1 MKPTGGAVIT
11 RPPASV
17 VVSVQNKVARV
28 LIPKTPCIN
37 NLSQL

>member
-17 VVSVQNKVARV
+17 AVSVQNKVARV
-28 LIPKTPCIN
+28 LIPKTQ
-37 NLSQL
+37 NLYNKSW